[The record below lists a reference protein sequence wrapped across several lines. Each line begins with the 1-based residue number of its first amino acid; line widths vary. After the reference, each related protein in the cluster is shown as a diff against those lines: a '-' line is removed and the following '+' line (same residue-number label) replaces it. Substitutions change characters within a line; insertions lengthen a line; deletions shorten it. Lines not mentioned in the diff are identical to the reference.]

1 MFCQWCVRIYST
13 SAKKVVLTCGHDVHE
28 CCAKHL
34 ERPSSLCLKCMKPLT
49 DEDMDQIRRVSR
61 DASMD
66 DDASSTDSWTDS
78 STDSSTDD
86 EMNTSTDDE
95 MNTSTDECQTM

>member
-1 MFCQWCVRIYST
+1 MFCQWCDRIYST
-13 SAKKVVLTCGHDVHE
+13 STKKVVLTCGHYVHK

-34 ERPSSLCLKCMKPLT
+34 DRPSSLWLRFMKPLT
-49 DEDMDQIRRVSR
+49 GEDMDEILRVSR

-78 STDSSTDD
+78 STESSTDD
-86 EMNTSTDDE
+86 EMNA
-95 MNTSTDECQTM
+95 STDECQAM

>member
-1 MFCQWCVRIYST
+1 MFCQWCDRIYTT
-13 SAKKVVLTCGHDVHE
+13 SAKKVVLMCGHNVHE
-28 CCAKHL
+28 SCAKHL
-34 ERPSSLCLKCMKPLT
+34 VRPSSLCLKCMKPLT
-49 DEDMDQIRRVSR
+49 DEDMDEIRRVSR

-66 DDASSTDSWTDS
+66 DSWTDS

-86 EMNTSTDDE
+86 EMNASTDDE